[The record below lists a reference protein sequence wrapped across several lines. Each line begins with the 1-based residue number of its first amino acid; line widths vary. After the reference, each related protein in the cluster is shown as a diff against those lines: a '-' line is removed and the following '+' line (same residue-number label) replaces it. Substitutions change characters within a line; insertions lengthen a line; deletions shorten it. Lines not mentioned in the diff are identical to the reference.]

1 MRIASLA
8 SHPPAPPPTQIS
20 GAKGPS
26 PKGVPGVRPQGARV
40 GPILPTGL
48 RPHDSSMPGAPLRT
62 RGAGPAVKGA
72 QNPAPTRDPRTRGA
86 GPPPCARWAT
96 SPDDQCPAA
105 GRAGDS
111 SVWVRGNLPGQLAV
125 PPTTQ
130 PRQESLGAW
139 GPRPGISGFR
149 ASAPQARPEERE
161 AARREAGGGVG
172 RQKAVKL

>member
-1 MRIASLA
+1 MPRTPR
-8 SHPPAPPPTQIS
+8 PPAI
-20 GAKGPS
+20 
-26 PKGVPGVRPQGARV
+26 RE
-40 GPILPTGL
+40 
-48 RPHDSSMPGAPLRT
+48 H
-62 RGAGPAVKGA
+62 AGPVL
-72 QNPAPTRDPRTRGA
+72 
-86 GPPPCARWAT
+86 PPCARWAT

-149 ASAPQARPEERE
+149 AAAPQGRPEERE